1 MLGVEPGAGCVGAS
15 PSPRWR
21 ASVIETFR
29 KTFHLVGRDKP
40 GRWVALIVGAVV
52 VSVLEMLG
60 AVLIYLL
67 LAILA
72 DPGGSLDIP
81 LVGDLRNVIGDVD
94 DTRFLLGAAVVLGVF
109 FLIRAAVQVAYTYI
123 KHRLAHNAGSRLST
137 KLTRGYLRLPY
148 SFHLRRSSSELI
160 RNAHQNV
167 EELAL
172 HCFLSVIQVI
182 AELLLIVGLVTVMLI
197 VAPAATGLA
206 VVIVGSASLLLLK
219 LVQPRL
225 RRLGARA
232 QDMRK
237 RTLSSLQQS
246 LQGIRDIKVLG
257 TESYFAGDYQQSRD
271 DLARS
276 LYLRG
281 TVIEMPRLVIETSL
295 IGFILILFAV
305 SVAVGTAT
313 GELLS
318 TLGLFAYAGLRMQPS
333 LQKLVSGLNS
343 VRYSGAAVAD
353 VYDDLLLVEQLDTH
367 EPAGSELSFEQEL
380 RLDAVTFTYEGM
392 DRPAVLDAD
401 LTIRPG
407 EVIGV
412 CGPRVAARRRSPT

>member
-1 MLGVEPGAGCVGAS
+1 
-15 PSPRWR
+15 
-21 ASVIETFR
+21 
-29 KTFHLVGRDKP
+29 
-40 GRWVALIVGAVV
+40 
-52 VSVLEMLG
+52 
-60 AVLIYLL
+60 
-67 LAILA
+67 
-72 DPGGSLDIP
+72 
-81 LVGDLRNVIGDVD
+81 
-94 DTRFLLGAAVVLGVF
+94 
-109 FLIRAAVQVAYTYI
+109 
-123 KHRLAHNAGSRLST
+123 
-137 KLTRGYLRLPY
+137 
-148 SFHLRRSSSELI
+148 
-160 RNAHQNV
+160 
-167 EELAL
+167 
-172 HCFLSVIQVI
+172 
-182 AELLLIVGLVTVMLI
+182 
-197 VAPAATGLA
+197 
-206 VVIVGSASLLLLK
+206 
-219 LVQPRL
+219 
-225 RRLGARA
+225 
-232 QDMRK
+232 
-237 RTLSSLQQS
+237 
-246 LQGIRDIKVLG
+246 
-257 TESYFAGDYQQSRD
+257 
-271 DLARS
+271 
-276 LYLRG
+276 
-281 TVIEMPRLVIETSL
+281 VIEMPRLVIETSL